1 MSPVLRAPLLAVAI
15 SQLAQAWPAA
25 PGNDAPQTPISAQDH
40 SQGYQFD
47 SLLHLR

>member
-1 MSPVLRAPLLAVAI
+1 MARVLRVPLLAAAV
-15 SQLAQAWPAA
+15 SQLVQAWPTA